1 MTTRSPFYRLA
12 LEANER
18 QANVRDDML
27 PVPTLDERVSLYLR
41 AVHGDRE
48 FTDQE
53 RSNARDVLL
62 NSMAAQIAAEGIPAE
77 QMEFAA
83 RETTHGAG
91 RESLLAQYS
100 WPGASA
106 EGQKSAIEPGPL
118 PPYYEAARRKEA
130 ISVAAI
136 ARRRTSILALTVTF
150 GLVLIVGSGTLGY
163 RWTYPHMEDEVTAPA
178 EQTRVPPPTTSPRS
192 LSTRPAPDKAAPEQ
206 HLVQIASQRTEADV
220 LAVFRRLQEEQ
231 PTLFGQANLKRI
243 DLGLRSYTAQVGP
256 FASEKDAAT
265 LCLALKAADIQCLDQ

>member
-27 PVPTLDERVSLYLR
+27 PVPTFDERVSLYLR

-62 NSMAAQIAAEGIPAE
+62 NSMAAQIAAQGI
-77 QMEFAA
+77 
-83 RETTHGAG
+83 
-91 RESLLAQYS
+91 L

-106 EGQKSAIEPGPL
+106 EGQESAIEPQVTGPP

-130 ISVAAI
+130 ISAVAI
-136 ARRRTSILALTVTF
+136 AALAKT
-150 GLVLIVGSGTLGY
+150 
-163 RWTYPHMEDEVTAPA
+163 
-178 EQTRVPPPTTSPRS
+178 
-192 LSTRPAPDKAAPEQ
+192 
-206 HLVQIASQRTEADV
+206 
-220 LAVFRRLQEEQ
+220 
-231 PTLFGQANLKRI
+231 
-243 DLGLRSYTAQVGP
+243 
-256 FASEKDAAT
+256 
-265 LCLALKAADIQCLDQ
+265 